1 MKSAPRSTTAGITH
15 DTQPRVSRTVP
26 FDAADYLLNTSDVA
40 IFLSDALEEGHAD
53 EVLHALVT
61 CCRARGAGKVARRA
75 GMTLDQ
81 LARALRPKAVTP
93 LQVLMTI
100 VHALGLQL
108 EVKPRKARTATKSQP
123 RAKPASR
130 RAAAGSRRR

>member
-1 MKSAPRSTTAGITH
+1 M
-15 DTQPRVSRTVP
+15 P

-53 EVLHALVT
+53 EVLHALAT

-81 LARALRPKAVTP
+81 LARA
-93 LQVLMTI
+93 
-100 VHALGLQL
+100 
-108 EVKPRKARTATKSQP
+108 ATEG
-123 RAKPASR
+123 RDTPASADDD
-130 RAAAGSRRR
+130 RARPRSAT